1 MFLYRAEGL
10 TARSQARELLAL
22 AAAEVWG
29 LASLPE
35 ISRRKGGKPFF
46 PEYEG
51 LQFNLSHSGEFALCA
66 LDEAPVGVDI
76 QIVKAWRPA
85 LPRRVCSQLE
95 LDWLEAQPEF
105 WPSFAQLWT
114 LKESRDGLWFRT
126 WHGAAWAAA
135 VCGHSAPPEKMLE
148 KIL

>member
-46 PEYEG
+46 PEHEG
-51 LQFNLSHSGEFALCA
+51 SSSTSATAERWLCA
-66 LDEAPVGVDI
+66 P
-76 QIVKAWRPA
+76 
-85 LPRRVCSQLE
+85 
-95 LDWLEAQPEF
+95 
-105 WPSFAQLWT
+105 WT
-114 LKESRDGLWFRT
+114 AARWGWISRL
-126 WHGAAWAAA
+126 
-135 VCGHSAPPEKMLE
+135 
-148 KIL
+148 